1 MSELQLDGLGETQ
14 ALAETLQR
22 LRAMAAQVADASHPG
37 DCAIIAQSI
46 D

>member
-22 LRAMAAQVADASHPG
+22 LRAMAAQIADIGHPW

-46 D
+46 Y

>member
-1 MSELQLDGLGETQ
+1 MSELQVDRLGGKQ

-22 LRAMAAQVADASHPG
+22 LRAMAAQIADIGHPW

-46 D
+46 Y